1 MWKLRIISDEENVM
15 KKGLIIASVAFLLLT
30 TALYIG
36 ESCLKNDPITCPD
49 ETKVTSM
56 VLSKVDGEEKEIAE
70 EDYTLFL
77 TCIRNAVPTIKDS
90 VNDTPYEK
98 EYYTL
103 TISTEWEQYRY
114 YVYQKGSQ
122 YYIEKPYE
130 GIYKAHEVIGVNL
143 LRQF

>member
-1 MWKLRIISDEENVM
+1 M
-15 KKGLIIASVAFLLLT
+15 KKAFIIILSAFLLIT
-30 TALYIG
+30 VGLYITDHV
-36 ESCLKNDPITCPD
+36 LRNDPIVCPD
-49 ETKVTSM
+49 ETKVISIT
-56 VLSKVDGEEKEIAE
+56 VAEGEGEAKQVP
-70 EDYTLFL
+70 EDDFLPIL

-103 TISTEWEQYRY
+103 TVSTEWEQYRY